1 MLVAAFALVLIAG
14 AAAANSGKGL
24 SKEDKAALA
33 QAAANNVYV
42 DANQDHSFADQ
53 PAMTDYKT
61 NYDVGTFGTDNP
73 ATAVRETVPFV
84 VQTDG
89 QNKVVNIGI
98 VSRAHGTHVAGIAAG
113 KNLFGGT
120 FDGAAPEAQIVSI
133 RVCLFIA
140 GCTSHALIEGMIY
153 AEKQAAVDVINMSIG
168 GLPALG
174 VRLLSESSRRPLEGP
189 RRSVRGPRREHRVRL
204 CRRGRQPGL
213 RLGDRHGSIH
223 VAQPR

>member
-73 ATAVRETVPFV
+73 ATAVRETVP
-84 VQTDG
+84 
-89 QNKVVNIGI
+89 
-98 VSRAHGTHVAGIAAG
+98 
-113 KNLFGGT
+113 
-120 FDGAAPEAQIVSI
+120 
-133 RVCLFIA
+133 
-140 GCTSHALIEGMIY
+140 
-153 AEKQAAVDVINMSIG
+153 
-168 GLPALG
+168 
-174 VRLLSESSRRPLEGP
+174 
-189 RRSVRGPRREHRVRL
+189 
-204 CRRGRQPGL
+204 
-213 RLGDRHGSIH
+213 
-223 VAQPR
+223 